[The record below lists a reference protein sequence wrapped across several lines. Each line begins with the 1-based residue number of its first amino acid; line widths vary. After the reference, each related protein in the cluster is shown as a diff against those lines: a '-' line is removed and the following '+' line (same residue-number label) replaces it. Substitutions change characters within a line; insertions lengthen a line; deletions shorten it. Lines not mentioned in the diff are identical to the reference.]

1 MSNPYD
7 PSQPEYQQ
15 QWGQSPNPQQ
25 PGQGYDAGHAQG
37 APQPPPYEQDQQ
49 WGAPQG
55 SQQWGPPQPE
65 PPQPTQI
72 DWSSAPPQADQ
83 APWRGPAAFA
93 PPAPAPQAPPAP
105 EPQQFAPPAGHDQ
118 PWVSGGTAQTAQEVA
133 DQWHSSQEAQQ
144 GAAPQPFQAS
154 PAPVAEHYQAPAEQ
168 YQPPVADYQAP
179 PQQQAPQQPA
189 PPQQQQQWPSYDAP
203 AQQDTSFNEAATVTT
218 PAVQEPAAEPEPEAL
233 TIGRG
238 RENSIVLD
246 DMLVSRHH
254 VRITADSDGLI
265 LEDLGSRNGT
275 YVNGRRVERTHLSEG
290 DRIGIG
296 AATFEVRDGWLL
308 NV

>member
-7 PSQPEYQQ
+7 PSQPDHQQ

-25 PGQGYDAGHAQG
+25 PGQGYDAGTAHG
-37 APQPPPYEQDQQ
+37 APQPPPYGQDQQ

-55 SQQWGPPQPE
+55 GAQQWNWQQQE
-65 PPQPTQI
+65 PPQPTRI
-72 DWSSAPPQADQ
+72 DWNSAPPQADQ

-93 PPAPAPQAPPAP
+93 PPAPPAP

-118 PWVSGGTAQTAQEVA
+118 PWVSGGSAQTAQEVA
-133 DQWHSSQEAQQ
+133 DHWQSSQEAQQ
-144 GAAPQPFQAS
+144 AAPQPFQAS
-154 PAPVAEHYQAPAEQ
+154 PAPVAEHYQPPAEQ

-179 PQQQAPQQPA
+179 PQHHQQAPQHE
-189 PPQQQQQWPSYDAP
+189 QQWPSYDAP
-203 AQQDTSFNEAATVTT
+203 AQHQDTSFNEAATVTT
-218 PAVQEPAAEPEPEAL
+218 PAIQDPVAEQEPEPEAL

-254 VRITADSDGLI
+254 VRITADADGLI

>member
-7 PSQPEYQQ
+7 PSQPDHQQ
-15 QWGQSPNPQQ
+15 QWGQSPNP
-25 PGQGYDAGHAQG
+25 
-37 APQPPPYEQDQQ
+37 
-49 WGAPQG
+49 
-55 SQQWGPPQPE
+55 PQPE
-65 PPQPTQI
+65 PQQPTQI
-72 DWSSAPPQADQ
+72 DWNSAAPQADQ

-93 PPAPAPQAPPAP
+93 PPAAQAPPA

-133 DQWHSSQEAQQ
+133 DQWHSSQQAQQ
-144 GAAPQPFQAS
+144 GVAPQPFQAS
-154 PAPVAEHYQAPAEQ
+154 TAPVAEHYQPPA
-168 YQPPVADYQAP
+168 ADH
-179 PQQQAPQQPA
+179 QAPQQQPA
-189 PPQQQQQWPSYDAP
+189 QPQQQWSSYDAP
-203 AQQDTSFNEAATVTT
+203 AQHDQSFNEATTVTT
-218 PAVQEPAAEPEPEAL
+218 PAVQEPEPEAL

-254 VRITADSDGLI
+254 VRITADADGLI

>member
-1 MSNPYD
+1 MSTPYD
-7 PSQPEYQQ
+7 PSQPNHQQ
-15 QWGQSPNPQQ
+15 PWGQSPNPQK
-25 PGQGYDAGHAQG
+25 PGQGYGAGPVQG
-37 APQPPPYEQDQQ
+37 APQPPPYGQGYGQDQQ
-49 WGAPQG
+49 WGGQQG
-55 SQQWGPPQPE
+55 WQQPE
-65 PPQPTQI
+65 PQQPAQI
-72 DWSSAPPQADQ
+72 NWSSAPPQPDQ

-93 PPAPAPQAPPAP
+93 PPAPPAP

-133 DQWHSSQEAQQ
+133 DQWQSSQQAQS
-144 GAAPQPFQAS
+144 AAPQQFQAS
-154 PAPVAEHYQAPAEQ
+154 SAPVAEHYQPPAEQ
-168 YQPPVADYQAP
+168 FQPPVADYQAP
-179 PQQQAPQQPA
+179 PQQPQA
-189 PPQQQQQWPSYDAP
+189 PQQQQQWPSYDAP
-203 AQQDTSFNEAATVTT
+203 AQQQDTSVNEAATVTT
-218 PAVQEPAAEPEPEAL
+218 PAVADPAPEPEPDAL

-246 DMLVSRHH
+246 DMLVSRQH
-254 VRITADSDGLI
+254 VRITADADGLI

>member
-7 PSQPEYQQ
+7 PSQPDHQQ

-25 PGQGYDAGHAQG
+25 PVQGYDAGPAQG
-37 APQPPPYEQDQQ
+37 APQPPPYGQDQQ
-49 WGAPQG
+49 WGAPQ
-55 SQQWGPPQPE
+55 PA
-65 PPQPTQI
+65 QI
-72 DWSSAPPQADQ
+72 DWNSAPPQADQ

-93 PPAPAPQAPPAP
+93 PPAPAPAGQAPPAP

-118 PWVSGGTAQTAQEVA
+118 PWVSGGSAQTAQEVA
-133 DQWHSSQEAQQ
+133 DQWQSSQ
-144 GAAPQPFQAS
+144 QA
-154 PAPVAEHYQAPAEQ
+154 
-168 YQPPVADYQAP
+168 PVADYQAP
-179 PQQQAPQQPA
+179 QQQAA
-189 PPQQQQQWPSYDAP
+189 PQQQWPSYDAP
-203 AQQDTSFNEAATVTT
+203 AQHQDTSINEAATVTT
-218 PAVQEPAAEPEPEAL
+218 PAVQEPAAEQEPEAL

>member
-7 PSQPEYQQ
+7 PSQPGYQQ
-15 QWGQSPNPQQ
+15 QWGQSPNPHQS
-25 PGQGYDAGHAQG
+25 GQGYDAGPAQG
-37 APQPPPYEQDQQ
+37 APQPPPYGQDQQ
-49 WGAPQG
+49 RGAPQG
-55 SQQWGPPQPE
+55 DQQWSRQQPE
-65 PPQPTQI
+65 PAQPTQI
-72 DWSSAPPQADQ
+72 DWNSAPPQPDR

-93 PPAPAPQAPPAP
+93 PPAPQPQPA
-105 EPQQFAPPAGHDQ
+105 EPQHFSPPAGHDQ

-133 DQWHSSQEAQQ
+133 DQWQSSQEAQQ
-144 GAAPQPFQAS
+144 GTPAQPFQAS

-179 PQQQAPQQPA
+179 QQTPQPTP
-189 PPQQQQQWPSYDAP
+189 QQQWPSYDAP
-203 AQQDTSFNEAATVTT
+203 AQQHQDTSFNEAATVTT
-218 PAVQEPAAEPEPEAL
+218 PAIQEQAADPEPEAL

-254 VRITADSDGLI
+254 VRITADANGLI

>member
-1 MSNPYD
+1 MSTPYD
-7 PSQPEYQQ
+7 PSQPNQQ
-15 QWGQSPNPQQ
+15 QQSGQSPNPQQ
-25 PGQGYDAGHAQG
+25 PGQGYGAGPVQG
-37 APQPPPYEQDQQ
+37 APQ
-49 WGAPQG
+49 
-55 SQQWGPPQPE
+55 
-65 PPQPTQI
+65 QPTQI
-72 DWSSAPPQADQ
+72 DWSSAPPRPDQ

-93 PPAPAPQAPPAP
+93 PPAPPAP

-133 DQWHSSQEAQQ
+133 DQWQSSQQAE
-144 GAAPQPFQAS
+144 GAAPQQFRAPS
-154 PAPVAEHYQAPAEQ
+154 APVAEQYQPPAEQ
-168 YQPPVADYQAP
+168 YQPPVADYQP
-179 PQQQAPQQPA
+179 PQQPQQQA
-189 PPQQQQQWPSYDAP
+189 PQQQQQWPSYDAP
-203 AQQDTSFNEAATVTT
+203 AQHQDTPINEAATVTT
-218 PAVQEPAAEPEPEAL
+218 PAVADPAAEPEPDAL

-246 DMLVSRHH
+246 DMLVSRQH
-254 VRITADSDGLI
+254 VRITADADGLI

>member
-7 PSQPEYQQ
+7 PSQPSHQQ
-15 QWGQSPNPQQ
+15 QWGHTPNPQQ
-25 PGQGYDAGHAQG
+25 PGQGYDAGPAQG
-37 APQPPPYEQDQQ
+37 APQPPYGQDQQ
-49 WGAPQG
+49 WGAPQAE
-55 SQQWGPPQPE
+55 QQWNQPPQQPA
-65 PPQPTQI
+65 QPTPI
-72 DWSSAPPQADQ
+72 DWSSAPPQPEQ

-93 PPAPAPQAPPAP
+93 PPAQPA
-105 EPQQFAPPAGHDQ
+105 EPQQFAPAAGHDQ
-118 PWVSGGTAQTAQEVA
+118 PWVTGGTAQTAQEVA
-133 DQWHSSQEAQQ
+133 DQWQSTREAHH
-144 GAAPQPFQAS
+144 GTPAQPYRPT
-154 PAPVAEHYQAPAEQ
+154 PAPAADYYPPP
-168 YQPPVADYQAP
+168 YQPAP
-179 PQQQAPQQPA
+179 QQAPEQPA
-189 PPQQQQQWPSYDAP
+189 QQSAQQWPSYDAP
-203 AQQDTSFNEAATVTT
+203 AQQHDTSFNEAATVTT

-254 VRITADSDGLI
+254 VRITADADGLI